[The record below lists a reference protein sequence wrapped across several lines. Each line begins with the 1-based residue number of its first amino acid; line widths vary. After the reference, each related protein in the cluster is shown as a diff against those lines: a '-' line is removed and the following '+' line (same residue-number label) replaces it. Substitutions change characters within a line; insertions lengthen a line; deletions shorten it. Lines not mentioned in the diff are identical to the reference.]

1 MIKKSYKIMIVPR
14 FIRTFCGFGVEKS
27 LLPRNVFSNYIVF
40 ILELILGFM
49 SIANIK
55 RRKPVLY
62 KNGEN

>member
-14 FIRTFCGFGVEKS
+14 FIRIFCGLGDEKS

-40 ILELILGFM
+40 ILELVLGFM

-55 RRKPVLY
+55 GRKPVLY